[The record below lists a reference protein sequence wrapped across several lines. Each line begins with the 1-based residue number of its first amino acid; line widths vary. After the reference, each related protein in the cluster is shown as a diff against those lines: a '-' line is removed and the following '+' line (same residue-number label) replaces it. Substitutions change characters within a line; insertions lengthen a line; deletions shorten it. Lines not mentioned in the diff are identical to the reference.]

1 MTDWLTPEKEEKL
14 RQRWASALQ
23 SYPSL
28 SVHGSTPWDSGG
40 FSEAALSDFKALS
53 SAPAQQPA
61 QQVAQQP
68 TQVPDRPIYPYIGAG
83 AGGYWVD
90 AAAKMG
96 TALTAATSLIPFAP
110 KIYGSSWSSSVPG
123 YETAKRL
130 YPTMA
135 GTGEERKAARDAIA
149 ETTDGGFMG
158 WLAQSGANVTPLMAG
173 IVEPLVSVGAPAMGA
188 VGLGVE
194 HGPGAYD
201 PARYGLPEGQGALG
215 SLIAKGAVG
224 GSGPL
229 GLERGWAQ
237 KFGDED
243 DIITRLTQEEFDKAD
258 KSSPFWAINAHA
270 RAYERAR
277 RSGVMPWWKEMM
289 VESIADI
296 PFAAGGVLKAAT
308 KGATKLA
315 ASRAAA
321 KLAAQDEAA
330 RALGRQVTKPDWTEP
345 VTPRQYNRLWGPPSQ
360 PRANR
365 LWGEMMRRGD
375 PDVQEME
382 IAGAFRD
389 ETPSLPPS
397 LPRPLVT
404 LADEAVPDVSPTE
417 ARVLVPD
424 DPSLYGKGTGIG
436 GDLADIR
443 QPSGSPVRG
452 RIISPDDPMI
462 PDEVYHVTTNAVAVR
477 SDGII
482 RARGAGGLGGDEAD
496 EMVAFTTN
504 KEIADQLALDLRLA
518 SEIANMPEDSLAIG
532 ERLLRQATEEGW
544 VEPGYE
550 NFRRLVEFARE
561 GTHERSA
568 KYWLKDYFGARVSG
582 TGGFGV
588 GKRDPIIYSD
598 RETLRRIA
606 EVDVITVPK
615 SSLKAW
621 GAMVTDFDLSSGSG
635 LDEVRVYG
643 DVPINPNTAPQWTTP
658 APRTPVSP
666 VPESIPSGE
675 LPPWMRVHP
684 YSSTDTPL
692 YYGKWPHP
700 DLNPWERSGP
710 VSFRPQTPDVQY
722 DIYGNIKGAEQVP
735 SSPMTMGM
743 GVPPRRNRLWTQRAD
758 ADDWRGGAPDEPT
771 PTTVE
776 SPSIGPDD
784 ATIPTQ
790 DYFGLDAVLGPKVAG
805 AAYASLKSLGRKIM
819 GGSAE
824 DTAELAA
831 ESTER
836 AAKRKYVAQIIDSQ
850 GARVASRFSL
860 LLRPFVFDANGGI
873 PNLAGA
879 VAEIPWAPT
888 IHDVA
893 ARLPL
898 YRRFLNDEQIEA
910 LNGMRREMDYIARE
924 RNKYD
929 LGAEDIGMRE
939 DVMRPVIRIENGVE
953 VIADEGGFYL
963 PRGYAGKI
971 EDASE
976 RFRIEAIGGLFD
988 SPLSRKR
995 GAPGYEKPAYFDS
1008 AAEGISEGY
1017 RYLDVDETMHLY
1029 VKAVGQ
1035 KVKDK
1040 RSALD
1045 MQSAIDPRTGEF
1057 LGQTPKQ
1064 VAMGLKG
1071 GADLLDNLKKLNA
1084 QLSNLRATHI
1094 RLAERSAS
1102 NFDELERLFNLRDTD
1117 AGIDEFAKAFTRF
1130 NNTQVRVVRGQY
1142 KGDDLADLNQ
1152 RIADI
1157 NKSINELR
1165 EPYRKLMIRA
1175 RNKSG
1180 RGSIDLPNLSGW
1192 SFEDEVAKAYNKV
1205 LRSERP
1211 PDYAATP
1218 VIGQTLGAAN
1228 FLNRLHRGVGATLDL
1243 SSVGIQGLLMSYRAP
1258 DEGWRALQLSV
1269 RAFGTNDK
1277 AILGAFY
1284 KDFDSIAKGFHPEA
1298 LTAKEWASLGVH
1310 LSELLGEY
1318 QLTGALARIPGVER
1332 ANRAFGVAGTTM
1344 RLRAAHREWVT
1355 QIRAGRTPQEIIAS
1369 GDAERIANAVNAMT
1383 GFVEGRA
1390 FNDAGDLLLFA
1401 PRFLQSRFDTVAMA
1415 ARGTAKAGRSATI
1428 DERIARRAM
1437 LQMLSFGV
1445 LLTVG
1450 MNMAFG
1456 EGPIASRNK
1465 GVFTPFVT
1473 RDGDLVKNPDFLK
1486 IQSPIGKISAF
1497 GTWDSLLTGFLH
1509 IMAGDTPRA
1518 FRSLGSG
1525 TTSVLWDQIS
1535 GTDFRGQRV
1544 NPLKYD
1550 DHEFIG
1556 WVSEQFAPFA
1566 LQELV
1571 PGVGEEAALVDVAE
1585 GAVRAATGDVSAG
1598 LGQMGR
1604 GAAASTVEILGV
1616 KRAPVSKWAELSNE
1630 KQELMRAIGIMTF
1643 GDVLDELG
1651 YGDVEVFSELDRDVL
1666 LEPKHLPTLLRNRLD
1681 VMVSQD
1687 ERLAKLSE
1695 TAEDKGN
1702 PDRRDYYRKDEEE
1715 LDLLVAKL
1723 TKLKEDSAKEDSE
1736 HPMWYY
1742 NQRAP
1747 GLIKTHYDAK
1757 NVRRDAAVEK
1767 GIIPSEY
1774 EPEGIFREA
1783 EDVIN
1788 RVMYA
1793 DDEAAV
1799 IEHTGSYEPTTTEY
1813 GEFNWEEYE
1822 RRKVALQDKYGKK
1835 FYEDM
1840 RKASLE
1846 KRFPEDHP
1854 ERERREMNSYLEQV
1868 GYSSAAETVASQ
1880 LGLTTEWEAYNR
1892 LTRGEMRAA
1901 REQNPDISMILKRAR
1916 ELRKDMRR
1924 MDPTLEEIIMRWGHS
1939 TKGIHEVPTRGRLAY
1954 IGAIR

>member
-40 FSEAALSDFKALS
+40 FSEAALSDFKTLS

-90 AAAKMG
+90 WAARIG
-96 TALTAATSLIPFAP
+96 TNLTAATGLIPFAP

-135 GTGEERKAARDAIA
+135 GTAEERKAARDAIA
-149 ETTDGGFMG
+149 ETTDGGFQG
-158 WLAQSGANVTPLMAG
+158 WLAQAGPNVSPLGGAFAEAVEGGLAPVHGFTGVG
-173 IVEPLVSVGAPAMGA
+173 I
-188 VGLGVE
+188 E

-201 PARYGLPEGQGALG
+201 PARYGLPEDQFSLSPGR
-215 SLIAKGAVG
+215 LIAKGKGPSIG
-224 GSGPL
+224 GAGGP
-229 GLERGWAQ
+229 GSLERGWAQ
-237 KFGDED
+237 KIDPD
-243 DIITRLTQEEFDKAD
+243 DPDIITRFTQEEYAKAD
-258 KSSPFWAINAHA
+258 KSSPLWMVNAHA
-270 RAYERAR
+270 RAYDRAVQ
-277 RSGVMPWWKEMM
+277 SGMMPWWKQLLT
-289 VESIADI
+289 ESLMDI
-296 PFAAGGVLKAAT
+296 PFAAGGVLKT
-308 KGATKLA
+308 GVKGATKLA
-315 ASRAAA
+315 TSRAAT

-404 LADEAVPDVSPTE
+404 LADEAVPPVDPRIATQETIDELNRLTKEAIEAQASADDAARASPLARKSGDYDPLTIEGFAE
-417 ARVLVPD
+417 AIPQIM
-424 DPSLYGKGTGIG
+424 GKM
-436 GDLADIR
+436 
-443 QPSGSPVRG
+443 VRG
-452 RIISPDDPMI
+452 QELT
-462 PDEVYHVTTNAVAVR
+462 PDELSVWNKYKAELGNPVNESQRLRRQQIDIVEEAARSKVR
-477 SDGII
+477 D
-482 RARGAGGLGGDEAD
+482 
-496 EMVAFTTN
+496 V
-504 KEIADQLALDLRLA
+504 K
-518 SEIANMPEDSLAIG
+518 
-532 ERLLRQATEEGW
+532 
-544 VEPGYE
+544 
-550 NFRRLVEFARE
+550 E
-561 GTHERSA
+561 GTR
-568 KYWLKDYFGARVSG
+568 F
-582 TGGFGV
+582 
-588 GKRDPIIYSD
+588 
-598 RETLRRIA
+598 
-606 EVDVITVPK
+606 
-615 SSLKAW
+615 
-621 GAMVTDFDLSSGSG
+621 
-635 LDEVRVYG
+635 
-643 DVPINPNTAPQWTTP
+643 TTP

-692 YYGKWPHP
+692 YYGKWPDP

-710 VSFRPQTPDVQY
+710 VNFRPQTPDVQY
-722 DIYGNIKGAEQVP
+722 DIYGNIKGTEQVP

-776 SPSIGPDD
+776 APSIGPDD

-805 AAYASLKSLGRKIM
+805 AAYASLKSLGRKIL

-910 LNGMRREMDYIARE
+910 LNGMRREMDDIARE

-1017 RYLDVDETMHLY
+1017 RYLDADETMHLY

-1152 RIADI
+1152 RITDI

-1243 SSVGIQGLLMSYRAP
+1243 SSVGIQGLLMSYRVP

-1332 ANRAFGVAGTTM
+1332 ANRAFGVAGTSM

-1355 QIRAGRTPQEIIAS
+1355 QIKAGRTPQEIIAS

-1486 IQSPIGKISAF
+1486 IKSPIGKISAF

-1509 IMAGDTPRA
+1509 IMAGDAPRA

-1666 LEPKHLPTLLRNRLD
+1666 LEPKHLPTLLRNKLD

-1687 ERLAKLSE
+1687 ERLAKLSK

-1747 GLIKTHYDAK
+1747 GLIKAHYDAK

-1767 GIIPSEY
+1767 EIIPSEY

-1880 LGLTTEWEAYNR
+1880 LGLTTEWESYNR

>member
-149 ETTDGGFMG
+149 GATDGGFMG
-158 WLAQSGANVTPLMAG
+158 WLAQSGANFTPLMAG

-308 KGATKLA
+308 KGATKIA
-315 ASRAAA
+315 TSRAAA

-404 LADEAVPDVSPTE
+404 LADEAVPPVDPRIATARSWKTTAVGTYTIGNIPNKSASILDFGSGEKATQSARLIDEGFTDVTSYDLHPSQYDPAKLE
-417 ARVLVPD
+417 RQYDVVMASNVLNVQN
-424 DPSLYGKGTGIG
+424 S
-436 GDLADIR
+436 
-443 QPSGSPVRG
+443 
-452 RIISPDDPMI
+452 
-462 PDEVYHVTTNAVAVR
+462 
-477 SDGII
+477 
-482 RARGAGGLGGDEAD
+482 
-496 EMVAFTTN
+496 F
-504 KEIADQLALDLRLA
+504 
-518 SEIANMPEDSLAIG
+518 SEL
-532 ERLLRQATEEGW
+532 
-544 VEPGYE
+544 
-550 NFRRLVEFARE
+550 
-561 GTHERSA
+561 
-568 KYWLKDYFGARVSG
+568 
-582 TGGFGV
+582 
-588 GKRDPIIYSD
+588 
-598 RETLRRIA
+598 RETLAQLASTVNKDGKVIVNWPTRKGTPRNIPEIQTAEEIESEMAKFFNSVVRTKNRAIYELSDPKVGTRR
-606 EVDVITVPK
+606 
-615 SSLKAW
+615 
-621 GAMVTDFDLSSGSG
+621 
-635 LDEVRVYG
+635 
-643 DVPINPNTAPQWTTP
+643 WTEP

-684 YSSTDTPL
+684 YSATDTPL

-710 VSFRPQTPDVQY
+710 VNFRPQTPDVQY
-722 DIYGNIKGAEQVP
+722 DIYGNIKGTEQVP

-776 SPSIGPDD
+776 APSIGPDD

-1152 RIADI
+1152 RITDI

-1332 ANRAFGVAGTTM
+1332 ANRAFGVAGTSM

-1355 QIRAGRTPQEIIAS
+1355 QIKAGRTPQEIIAS

-1437 LQMLSFGV
+1437 LQMLSFGG

-1702 PDRRDYYRKDEEE
+1702 PYMRDYYRKDEEE